1 MEKCFVLKKLICI
14 IAVFILALFSAG
26 CKKNDTQSDSS
37 ALSHSSQNSA
47 QTDILDPENID
58 FNTESG
64 AQVNAEE
71 LEVKKGKANGVDVSK
86 WQGKIDWNKVKKAG
100 IEFAIIRIGFRGEN
114 GVIYKDDCAD
124 YNIQQADKAGLL
136 VGVYFFSGA
145 KTTAEAQEE
154 AKWTVASIEGY
165 PISYPV
171 VYDCE
176 GFLSENSRMYGISN
190 SQRTDNALAFL
201 NYVKSKGY
209 EGMFYAAKSELENSL
224 YWDTARLE
232 NSYSIWV
239 ARYPANPYPKTP
251 SPDYGGKYAMW
262 QYTDK
267 GAVNGISGNADMS
280 VSYFTREK
288 AAAKNPKARPDDA
301 AAPNA
306 DDKLYT
312 AVSDEVTAKI
322 ETNLRDAATTKS
334 NIVGTL
340 KNGTFLKRTATGS
353 NGWSK
358 LDFNG
363 KTVYAITSYL
373 TTDKSYKPQEIPS
386 VSDDFEPASGK
397 VTAKEETNLRAEPNT
412 NSEIV
417 STIKNGEFVTRV
429 GVSPS
434 GWTRLVYNGK
444 IVYAKTS
451 LLTTEVNSQVSS
463 ASSEQKPVSDGFSAA
478 SGRVTAKEETR
489 LRTAPSTENSE
500 IVYTLKRGEF
510 VELTGKNT
518 ASGWSKLLYNGQTVY
533 AVSSYL
539 LSEEEYGRQN
549 QSSETLSET
558 ENSDGT

>member
-1 MEKCFVLKKLICI
+1 MKKSIGFKKFLCVTAAFVL
-14 IAVFILALFSAG
+14 ALSAAG
-26 CKKNDTQSDSS
+26 CKKKDTQSESS
-37 ALSHSSQNSA
+37 ALSSSPQNSA
-47 QTDILDPENID
+47 PTDILDPENTD

-64 AQVNAEE
+64 AEVKAEE

-86 WQGKIDWNKVKKAG
+86 WQGKIDWAKVKKAG
-100 IEFAIIRIGFRGEN
+100 MDFAIIRIGFRGEN

-124 YNIQQADKAGLL
+124 YNIQQADRAGLL

-145 KTTAEAQEE
+145 KTTAEAEEE

-201 NYVKSKGY
+201 NYVKAKGY

-232 NSYSIWV
+232 NAYSVWV
-239 ARYPANPYPKTP
+239 ARYPASPYPKTQ

-267 GAVNGISGNADMS
+267 GAVSGISGNADMS

-288 AAAKNPKARPDDA
+288 AAAKNPNVRPDNA
-301 AAPNA
+301 AAPAA
-306 DDKLYT
+306 DGKLYT

-358 LDFNG
+358 LLYNG

-373 TTDKSYKPQEIPS
+373 TTDKNYKPQEITS

-397 VTAKEETNLRAEPNT
+397 VTAKDETNLRTEPNT
-412 NSEIV
+412 NSVIAA
-417 STIKNGEFVTRV
+417 TIKNGEFVTRV

-444 IVYAKTS
+444 TVYAKTS

-489 LRTAPSTENSE
+489 LRTAPSTDNSE

-518 ASGWSKLLYNGQTVY
+518 ASGWSKLIYNGQTVY
-533 AVSSYL
+533 AVSSFL
-539 LSEEEYGRQN
+539 LSEDEYN
-549 QSSETLSET
+549 AQSKESQTTT
-558 ENSDGT
+558 EAEN

>member
-1 MEKCFVLKKLICI
+1 MKKSIGFKKFLCVTAAFVL
-14 IAVFILALFSAG
+14 ALSAAG
-26 CKKNDTQSDSS
+26 CKKKDTQSESS
-37 ALSHSSQNSA
+37 ALSSSPQNSA
-47 QTDILDPENID
+47 PTDILDPENTD

-64 AQVNAEE
+64 AEVKAEE

-86 WQGKIDWNKVKKAG
+86 WQGKIDWAKVKKAG
-100 IEFAIIRIGFRGEN
+100 MDFAIIRIGFRGEN

-124 YNIQQADKAGLL
+124 YNIQQADRAGLL

-145 KTTAEAQEE
+145 KTTAEAEEE

-201 NYVKSKGY
+201 NYVKAKGY

-232 NSYSIWV
+232 NAYSVWV
-239 ARYPANPYPKTP
+239 ARYPASPYPKTQ

-267 GAVNGISGNADMS
+267 GAVSGISGNADMS

-288 AAAKNPKARPDDA
+288 AAAKNPKARPDNA
-301 AAPNA
+301 AAPA
-306 DDKLYT
+306 EDGKLYT

-322 ETNLRDAATTKS
+322 ETNLRNAATTKS

-358 LDFNG
+358 LLYNG

-373 TTDKSYKPQEIPS
+373 TTDKNYKPQEITS

-397 VTAKEETNLRAEPNT
+397 VTAKDETNLRTEPNT
-412 NSEIV
+412 NSVIAA
-417 STIKNGEFVTRV
+417 TIKNGEFVTRV

-444 IVYAKTS
+444 TVYAKTS

-489 LRTAPSTENSE
+489 LRTAPSTDNSE

-518 ASGWSKLLYNGQTVY
+518 ASGWSKLIYNGQTVY

-539 LSEEEYGRQN
+539 LSEDEYN
-549 QSSETLSET
+549 AQSKESQTTT
-558 ENSDGT
+558 EAEN